1 MMVTKRLFLL
11 TLVMALLPLT
21 SEFVS
26 AFSIGVQ
33 LQIKIEDPDDDV
45 ENTHRGPVLIPDV
58 SIEDHTV
65 YFDTPCDGC
74 TLRIVNE
81 DGDVEY
87 TTVIADGTDELELP
101 SYLEGE
107 YELQI
112 VRGNFCF
119 YGIIEL

>member
-1 MMVTKRLFLL
+1 MVTKRLFLL
-11 TLVMALLPLT
+11 TLVMALLSLT
-21 SEFVS
+21 SEFAS
-26 AFSIGVQ
+26 AFPIGVQ
-33 LQIKIEDPDDDV
+33 LQVRWGDPIDDKD
-45 ENTHRGPVLIPDV
+45 NTHRGPVLIP
-58 SIEDHTV
+58 SICIEDYTL

-74 TLRIVNE
+74 TLRVVNE

-101 SYLEGE
+101 SYLESE

>member
-1 MMVTKRLFLL
+1 MVTKRLFLL

-26 AFSIGVQ
+26 AFPIGVQ
-33 LQIKIEDPDDDV
+33 LQVRIDDPEDNQ
-45 ENTHRGPVLIPDV
+45 ENKNRTPVLIPDV
-58 SIEDHTV
+58 SIEGYTLC
-65 YFDTPCDGC
+65 FDTPCDGC
-74 TLRIVNE
+74 TLRVVNE

-87 TTVIADGTDELELP
+87 TIVIADGTDELELP